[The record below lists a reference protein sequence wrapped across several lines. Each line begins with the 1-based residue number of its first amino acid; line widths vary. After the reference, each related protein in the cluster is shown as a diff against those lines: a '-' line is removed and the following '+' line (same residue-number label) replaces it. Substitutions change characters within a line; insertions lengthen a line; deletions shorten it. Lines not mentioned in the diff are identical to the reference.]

1 MKLLLPGLFCLV
13 FLGATAQDPQF
24 SQFYANPLYHN
35 PAFAGNNGES
45 RFIVNYR
52 NQWPALG
59 TNYQTYAASFDT
71 YLDPGGGRL
80 GLGLG
85 IQALHDSQGNFMR
98 SSGLALQGAL
108 YAPLISRRNGPQIDI
123 VGAGQVSYTSS
134 LINPGGLTFVDQFLG
149 GSFNPVSLDPL
160 AQVGLSRN
168 IANVAVGTVIE
179 VSNPD
184 QQASFWVGGT
194 LHNLGRSQQRGDMA
208 GQRLGLQAGITL
220 PLNNLYIGGQR
231 GTGNEADRLRNISVT
246 ANYRQQ
252 GPDRQL
258 DAGLNLLYDPV
269 MLGVWYRGIPFRK
282 FNKTSQRDAV
292 IVMAGLQLAD
302 FPVQFQYSYD
312 ITVSSLRWASGGAHE
327 ITVWYKLDGLWSLS
341 SGRRQRADRQRKC
354 IRF

>member
-1 MKLLLPGLFCLV
+1 MKVLLLIVLFL
-13 FLGATAQDPQF
+13 AIETAQAQDPQF

-59 TNYQTYAASFDT
+59 ANYQSYAASFDT

-98 SSGLALQGAL
+98 TNGIALQGSL
-108 YAPLISRRNGPQIDI
+108 DAPLVNWNNGLQIDI
-123 VGAGQVSYTSS
+123 TGAGQISYTSS

-149 GSFNPVSLDPL
+149 GGFTPVSLDPL

-168 IANVAVGTVIE
+168 IANVGVGTIIE
-179 VSNPD
+179 VSNPRE
-184 QQASFWVGGT
+184 QASFWVGGT
-194 LHNLGRSQQRGDMA
+194 LHNVGRSQARGDVA

-220 PLNNLYIGGQR
+220 PLNNLYIGGER
-231 GTGNEADRLRNISVT
+231 GTGNEADRLRNISLT

-258 DAGLNLLYDPV
+258 DAGINLLYDPV
-269 MLGVWYRGIPFRK
+269 MVGVWYRGIPLRK
-282 FNKTSQRDAV
+282 FNQTSQRDAV

-302 FPVQFQYSYD
+302 FPIQFQYSYD

-327 ITVWYKLDGLWSLS
+327 ITVWYKLDGPWSLS
-341 SGRRQRADRQRKC
+341 SGRRQRANRQRKC